1 MIKIITGG
9 SRMKE
14 EIVIGLEIHIQLMT
28 KAKMFCHCST
38 DYIGKEPNTNTC
50 PVCLGLPGSL
60 PVLNKKVL
68 EFAIRTAVALNCE
81 INQVNK
87 FHRKN
92 YFYPDLPKAYQI
104 SQYDIPLG
112 INGYMEIL
120 LPESKEKHRIGITR
134 VHIEEDAG
142 KLVHEGDIAS
152 SSYSLV
158 DYNRCGIPL
167 AEIVTEPD
175 FRSPEE
181 AKIFLVKLRSI
192 VQHLGVCDGNME
204 EGSVRC
210 DANVSLR
217 DAKSGALGTKA
228 EIKNMNSFKAV
239 KKALQFEVDRQKKL
253 LAEGKK
259 IVQETRHWNESKN
272 LTVSMR
278 SKEEAHDYRYFPEP
292 DLLPLKIDL
301 KMIDNIR
308 KNLPELP
315 EARRERFIKNYQI
328 PRYDAE
334 ILTSSKTLGD
344 YYEKA
349 ASLYSNNKVLSNWIM
364 GELMRYLN
372 EKKIEIEDSPIS
384 PEKLA
389 GMLKLID
396 EGIISGKMAK
406 DVFEKMFK
414 TGKDASR
421 IVKESG
427 ITQITDENALF
438 EVIDMVIKENPK
450 SVDDFKEG
458 KEKALNYLVGQVMRY
473 TKGRAK
479 PDFVFEAIKQRIK
492 K

>member
-1 MIKIITGG
+1 
-9 SRMKE
+9 MKDE
-14 EIVIGLEIHIQLMT
+14 VVVGLEIHIQLMT

-60 PVLNKKVL
+60 PVLNRKVL

-81 INQVNK
+81 INQVSR

-112 INGYMEIL
+112 IDGYMEISL
-120 LPESKEKHRIGITR
+120 AESKEKRRIGITR

-181 AKIFLVKLRSI
+181 ARIFLVKLRSI

-204 EGSVRC
+204 EGSMRC
-210 DANVSLR
+210 DANISLR
-217 DAKSGALGTKA
+217 DAKTGALGTKV

-239 KKALQFEVDRQKKL
+239 KKALQFEVK
-253 LAEGKK
+253 
-259 IVQETRHWNESKN
+259 
-272 LTVSMR
+272 R

-292 DLLPLKIDL
+292 DLLPLKVDVKIIDE
-301 KMIDNIR
+301 IR

-328 PRYDAE
+328 PGYDAE
-334 ILTSSKTLGD
+334 ILISSKSLGD
-344 YYEKA
+344 YYENA
-349 ASLYSNNKVLSNWIM
+349 ASLYSNSKVLSNWIM
-364 GELMRYLN
+364 GELMRHLN
-372 EKKIEIEDSPIS
+372 EEKVEIEDSPIS

-389 GMLKLID
+389 GMLKLMD

-406 DVFEKMFK
+406 GVFEKMFK
-414 TGKDASR
+414 TGKDASQ
-421 IVKESG
+421 IVKQSG
-427 ITQITDENALF
+427 ITQITDENELF
-438 EVIDMVIKENPK
+438 EVIDKVIKENPK
-450 SVDDFKEG
+450 SVDDFNQG

-479 PDFVFEAIKQRIK
+479 PDFVFEALKQRLK
-492 K
+492 KGL

>member
-1 MIKIITGG
+1 
-9 SRMKE
+9 MKE

-38 DYIGKEPNTNTC
+38 DYIGKVPNANTC

-68 EFAIRTAVALNCE
+68 EFAIRTAVTLNCK
-81 INQVNK
+81 INQISR

-104 SQYDIPLG
+104 SQFDIPLG
-112 INGYMEIL
+112 VNGYMEIS
-120 LPESKEKHRIGITR
+120 LPKSKEKHRIGITR

-142 KLVHEGDIAS
+142 KLVHEGNIAS

-175 FRSPEE
+175 LHSPEE
-181 AKIFLVKLRSI
+181 ARIFLVKLRSI

-204 EGSVRC
+204 EGSMRC
-210 DANVSLR
+210 DANISLR
-217 DAKSGALGTKA
+217 DAKTSALGTKV

-239 KKALQFEVDRQKKL
+239 KKALQFEVNRQKKL
-253 LAEGKK
+253 LAEGEK
-259 IVQETRHWNESKN
+259 IVQETRHWDESKN
-272 LTVSMR
+272 ITVSMR

-292 DLLPLKIDL
+292 DLLPIKVDV
-301 KMIDNIR
+301 KMIDKIR

-315 EARRERFIKNYQI
+315 EARRERFIENYQI
-328 PRYDAE
+328 PKYDAE
-334 ILTSSKTLGD
+334 ILTSSKALGD

-349 ASLYSNNKVLSNWIM
+349 TFLYPNSKVLSNWIM

-372 EKKIEIEDSPIS
+372 EEKIEIDESPIS
-384 PEKLA
+384 PEKLVE
-389 GMLKLID
+389 MLKLID
-396 EGIISGKMAK
+396 EGVISGKMAK

-414 TGKDASR
+414 TGREASQ

-427 ITQITDENALF
+427 ITQVTDENELF
-438 EVIDMVIKENPK
+438 EAIDNVIKGNPK
-450 SVDDFKEG
+450 SVDDFNQG
-458 KEKALNYLVGQVMRY
+458 KEKALNFLVGQVMRY

>member
-1 MIKIITGG
+1 
-9 SRMKE
+9 MKE
-14 EIVIGLEIHIQLMT
+14 EVVIGLEIHIQLMT

-81 INQVNK
+81 INQVSR

-104 SQYDIPLG
+104 SQYDSPLG
-112 INGYMEIL
+112 ASGYMEIS
-120 LPESKEKHRIGITR
+120 LPENKEKRRIGITR

-142 KLVHEGDIAS
+142 KLVHERDIAS
-152 SSYSLV
+152 SSYSLA

-175 FRSPEE
+175 LRSPEE
-181 AKIFLVKLRSI
+181 AQIFLVKLRSI

-204 EGSVRC
+204 EGSLRC
-210 DANVSLR
+210 DANISLKNR
-217 DAKSGALGTKA
+217 ETGTLGTKA

-239 KKALQFEVDRQKKL
+239 KKALQFEVNRQKKL
-253 LAEGKK
+253 LDEGEK
-259 IVQETRHWNESKN
+259 ISQDTMHWDESN
-272 LTVSMR
+272 NVTVSMR

-292 DLLPLKIDL
+292 DLLPINVDV
-301 KMIDNIR
+301 KMIDKIR
-308 KNLPELP
+308 KSLPELP
-315 EARRERFIKNYQI
+315 EARRERFIKNYKI
-328 PRYDAE
+328 PEYDAE
-334 ILTSSKTLGD
+334 ILTSTKSTGD

-349 ASLYSNNKVLSNWIM
+349 TSLYNNGKVLSNWIM
-364 GELMRYLN
+364 GELNRHLN
-372 EKKIEIEDSPIS
+372 EEKVEIEDSPIS

-396 EGIISGKMAK
+396 EGIVSGKMAK
-406 DVFEKMFK
+406 GIFEKMFK
-414 TGKDASR
+414 TGKDASK
-421 IVKESG
+421 IVEESG
-427 ITQITDENALF
+427 IAQITDKNELV
-438 EVIDMVIKENPK
+438 EVIDRVIKENPR
-450 SVDDFKEG
+450 SVEDFNEG
-458 KEKALNYLVGQVMRY
+458 KEKALHYLVGQVMRY

-479 PDFVFEAIKQRIK
+479 PDFVFDTIKQRINK
-492 K
+492 

>member
-1 MIKIITGG
+1 
-9 SRMKE
+9 
-14 EIVIGLEIHIQLMT
+14 
-28 KAKMFCHCST
+28 
-38 DYIGKEPNTNTC
+38 
-50 PVCLGLPGSL
+50 
-60 PVLNKKVL
+60 
-68 EFAIRTAVALNCE
+68 
-81 INQVNK
+81 
-87 FHRKN
+87 
-92 YFYPDLPKAYQI
+92 
-104 SQYDIPLG
+104 
-112 INGYMEIL
+112 
-120 LPESKEKHRIGITR
+120 
-134 VHIEEDAG
+134 
-142 KLVHEGDIAS
+142 
-152 SSYSLV
+152 
-158 DYNRCGIPL
+158 
-167 AEIVTEPD
+167 
-175 FRSPEE
+175 
-181 AKIFLVKLRSI
+181 
-192 VQHLGVCDGNME
+192 ME

-389 GMLKLID
+389 AISPEKLAGMLKLID

-438 EVIDMVIKENPK
+438 DVIDMVIKENPK
-450 SVDDFKEG
+450 SVDDFKGG
-458 KEKALNYLVGQVMRY
+458 KEKALNYLVGR
-473 TKGRAK
+473 
-479 PDFVFEAIKQRIK
+479 
-492 K
+492 

>member
-1 MIKIITGG
+1 
-9 SRMKE
+9 
-14 EIVIGLEIHIQLMT
+14 
-28 KAKMFCHCST
+28 MFCQCST
-38 DYIGKEPNTNTC
+38 DYIGKKPNTNTC

-68 EFAIRTAVALNCE
+68 EFAIRTSVALNCK
-81 INQVNK
+81 INQVSR

-104 SQYDIPLG
+104 SQYDTPLG
-112 INGYMEIL
+112 INGYMEISL
-120 LPESKEKHRIGITR
+120 SESKEKRKIGITR

-175 FRSPEE
+175 LCSPEE
-181 AKIFLVKLRSI
+181 AQIFLVKLRSI
-192 VQHLGVCDGNME
+192 VQHLEVCDGNME
-204 EGSVRC
+204 EGSIRC
-210 DANVSLR
+210 DANVSLK
-217 DAKSGALGTKA
+217 DAKTGNLGTKV

-239 KKALQFEVDRQKKL
+239 KKALQFEIDRQKRL

-259 IVQETRHWNESKN
+259 IIQETRHWNESKN
-272 LTVSMR
+272 ITISMR

-301 KMIDNIR
+301 KITDEIR
-308 KNLPELP
+308 KSLPELP
-315 EARRERFIKNYQI
+315 EARRKRFIKDYKI
-328 PRYDAE
+328 PEYDAE
-334 ILTSSKTLGD
+334 ILTSSKVLGD

-349 ASLYSNNKVLSNWIM
+349 ASSYSNKKVLSNWIM
-364 GELMRYLN
+364 GELIRYLN
-372 EKKIEIEDSPIS
+372 EEKIEIEDSPVS
-384 PEKLA
+384 PEKLV
-389 GMLKLID
+389 GMLKLMD
-396 EGIISGKMAK
+396 EGLISGKMAK

-414 TGKDASR
+414 TGKDASQ

-427 ITQITDENALF
+427 IVQITDEDKLF
-438 EVIDMVIKENPK
+438 EVVDKVIKENPG
-450 SVDDFKEG
+450 SVNDFNKG
-458 KEKALNYLVGQVMRY
+458 REKALNYLVGQVMRY

-479 PDFVFEAIKQRIK
+479 PDFVFKAIKQRIK
-492 K
+492 E

>member
-1 MIKIITGG
+1 
-9 SRMKE
+9 MKE
-14 EIVIGLEIHIQLMT
+14 EVVIGLEIHIQLMT
-28 KAKMFCHCST
+28 KAKIFCQCNT

-68 EFAIRTAVALNCE
+68 EFAVRTSVALNCK
-81 INQVNK
+81 INQVSR

-104 SQYDIPLG
+104 SQYDTPLG
-112 INGYMEIL
+112 INGYMEIS
-120 LPESKEKHRIGITR
+120 LPESTEKRKIRITR

-142 KLVHEGDIAS
+142 KLVHEGDITF
-152 SSYSLV
+152 SSYSLA

-181 AKIFLVKLRSI
+181 AQIFLVKLRSI

-204 EGSVRC
+204 EGSMRC
-210 DANVSLR
+210 DANISLR
-217 DAKSGALGTKA
+217 DAKTGALGIKV
-228 EIKNMNSFKAV
+228 EIKNINSFKAV

-253 LAEGKK
+253 LAEGEK
-259 IVQETRHWNESKN
+259 IMQETRHWDESKFI
-272 LTVSMR
+272 TVSMR

-292 DLLPLKIDL
+292 DLLPLKVDL
-301 KMIDNIR
+301 KMINNIR

-315 EARRERFIKNYQI
+315 EARRKRFIKDYQI
-328 PRYDAE
+328 PEYDAE
-334 ILTSSKTLGD
+334 ILTSSKALGD

-349 ASLYSNNKVLSNWIM
+349 VSLYSNSKVLSNWIM
-364 GELMRYLN
+364 GELIRYLN
-372 EKKIEIEDSPIS
+372 EEKVEIKDSPVS
-384 PEKLA
+384 PEKLV
-389 GMLKLID
+389 GMLKLMD

-414 TGKDASR
+414 TGKDASQ

-427 ITQITDENALF
+427 ITQITDENEL
-438 EVIDMVIKENPK
+438 IKIVDKVVNENPK
-450 SVDDFKEG
+450 SVEDFNQG

-479 PDFVFEAIKQRIK
+479 PDFIFEAIKQRVK
-492 K
+492 E

>member
-1 MIKIITGG
+1 MG
-9 SRMKE
+9 E
-14 EIVIGLEIHIQLMT
+14 EVVIGLEIHIQLMT
-28 KAKMFCHCST
+28 KAKIFCQCST

-68 EFAIRTAVALNCE
+68 EFAVRTSVALNCK
-81 INQVNK
+81 INQVSR

-104 SQYDIPLG
+104 SQYDTPLG
-112 INGYMEIL
+112 INGYMEVS
-120 LPESKEKHRIGITR
+120 LPESKEKRKIRITR
-134 VHIEEDAG
+134 VHLEEDAG
-142 KLVHEGDIAS
+142 KLVHEGNITS
-152 SSYSLV
+152 SSYSLA

-181 AKIFLVKLRSI
+181 AQIFLVKLRSI

-204 EGSVRC
+204 EGSMRC
-210 DANVSLR
+210 DANISLR
-217 DAKSGALGTKA
+217 DAKSGALGIKV

-239 KKALQFEVDRQKKL
+239 KKALQFEVERQKKL
-253 LAEGKK
+253 LNGGGK
-259 IVQETRHWNESKN
+259 IIQETRHWDESN
-272 LTVSMR
+272 NITVSMR

-292 DLLPLKIDL
+292 DLLPLKVDL
-301 KMIDNIR
+301 KMVDKIR
-308 KNLPELP
+308 KSLPELP

-328 PRYDAE
+328 PEYDAE
-334 ILTSSKTLGD
+334 ILTSSKALGD
-344 YYEKA
+344 YYERA
-349 ASLYSNNKVLSNWIM
+349 ASLCNDKKVLSNWIM
-364 GELMRYLN
+364 GELIRHLN
-372 EKKIEIEDSPIS
+372 EEKVEIEDSPIS

-389 GMLKLID
+389 GMLKLMD
-396 EGIISGKMAK
+396 ERTISGKMAK

-414 TGKDASR
+414 TGKDASQ

-427 ITQITDENALF
+427 ITQITNESELVKIVDKIIN
-438 EVIDMVIKENPK
+438 ENPK
-450 SVDDFKEG
+450 SIDDFNKG
-458 KEKALNYLVGQVMRY
+458 KEKTLNFLVGQVMRY

>member
-1 MIKIITGG
+1 
-9 SRMKE
+9 MKE
-14 EIVIGLEIHIQLMT
+14 EVVIGLEIHIQLMT
-28 KAKMFCHCST
+28 KAKIFCQCST

-68 EFAIRTAVALNCE
+68 EFAVRTSVALNCK
-81 INQVNK
+81 INQISR

-104 SQYDIPLG
+104 SQYDKPLG
-112 INGYMEIL
+112 INGYMEISL
-120 LPESKEKHRIGITR
+120 TESKEKCKIRITR

-152 SSYSLV
+152 SSYSLA

-175 FRSPEE
+175 FRSPEV
-181 AKIFLVKLRSI
+181 ARIFLVKLRSI

-204 EGSVRC
+204 EGSMRC
-210 DANVSLR
+210 DANISLR
-217 DAKSGALGTKA
+217 DAKTGALGTKV

-239 KKALQFEVDRQKKL
+239 KKALQFEVNRQKKL
-253 LAEGKK
+253 LAEGEK
-259 IVQETRHWNESKN
+259 IVQETRHWDESKN
-272 LTVSMR
+272 VTVSMR

-292 DLLPLKIDL
+292 DLLPLKVDL
-301 KMIDNIR
+301 KMIDEIKR
-308 KNLPELP
+308 NLPELP
-315 EARRERFIKNYQI
+315 EARRKRFIKDYQI
-328 PRYDAE
+328 PEYDAE
-334 ILTSSKTLGD
+334 ILTSSKALGD

-349 ASLYSNNKVLSNWIM
+349 ASSYSNRKVLSNWIM
-364 GELMRYLN
+364 GELIRYLN
-372 EKKIEIEDSPIS
+372 EKKIEMYESPIS
-384 PEKLA
+384 PEKLV

-396 EGIISGKMAK
+396 EGVISGKMAK
-406 DVFEKMFK
+406 NLFEKMFK
-414 TGKDASR
+414 TGKDASQ

-427 ITQITDENALF
+427 ITQITDENELF
-438 EVIDMVIKENPK
+438 EVIDNVIKENPK
-450 SVDDFKEG
+450 SVDDFNEG
-458 KEKALNYLVGQVMRY
+458 KEKALNFLVGQVMRY

>member
-1 MIKIITGG
+1 
-9 SRMKE
+9 MKE

-81 INQVNK
+81 INQISR

-104 SQYDIPLG
+104 SQFDIPLG
-112 INGYMEIL
+112 VNGYMEIS
-120 LPESKEKHRIGITR
+120 LPKSKEKYRIGITR

-142 KLVHEGDIAS
+142 KLVHEGNIAS

-175 FRSPEE
+175 FCSPEE
-181 AKIFLVKLRSI
+181 ARIFLVKLRSI

-204 EGSVRC
+204 EGSMRC
-210 DANVSLR
+210 DANISLR
-217 DAKSGALGTKA
+217 DAKTSALGTKV

-239 KKALQFEVDRQKKL
+239 KKALQFEVDRQKRL
-253 LAEGKK
+253 LAEGEK
-259 IVQETRHWNESKN
+259 IVQETRHWDESKN
-272 LTVSMR
+272 VTVSMR

-292 DLLPLKIDL
+292 DLLPIKVDV
-301 KMIDNIR
+301 KMIDKIR
-308 KNLPELP
+308 KSLPELP
-315 EARRERFIKNYQI
+315 EARRERFIENYQI
-328 PRYDAE
+328 PKYDAE
-334 ILTSSKTLGD
+334 ILTSSKALGD

-349 ASLYSNNKVLSNWIM
+349 TSLYSNSKVLSNWIM

-372 EKKIEIEDSPIS
+372 EEKIEIDESPIS
-384 PEKLA
+384 PEKLVE
-389 GMLKLID
+389 MLKLID
-396 EGIISGKMAK
+396 ERVISGKMAK

-414 TGKDASR
+414 TGRDASQ

-427 ITQITDENALF
+427 ITQITDENELF
-438 EVIDMVIKENPK
+438 EVIDNVIKENPE
-450 SVDDFKEG
+450 SIDDFNQG
-458 KEKALNYLVGQVMRY
+458 KEKALNFLVGQVMRY
-473 TKGRAK
+473 TIGRAK

>member
-1 MIKIITGG
+1 
-9 SRMKE
+9 MKE
-14 EIVIGLEIHIQLMT
+14 EVVIGLEIHIQLMT
-28 KAKMFCHCST
+28 KAKMFCQCST
-38 DYIGKEPNTNTC
+38 DYIGKKPNTNTC

-68 EFAIRTAVALNCE
+68 EFAIRTSVALNCK
-81 INQVNK
+81 INQVSR

-104 SQYDIPLG
+104 SQYDTPLG
-112 INGYMEIL
+112 INGYMEISL
-120 LPESKEKHRIGITR
+120 SESKEKRKIGITR

-175 FRSPEE
+175 LCSPEE
-181 AKIFLVKLRSI
+181 AQIFLVKLRSI
-192 VQHLGVCDGNME
+192 VQRLEVCDGNME
-204 EGSVRC
+204 EGSIRC
-210 DANVSLR
+210 DANVSLK
-217 DAKSGALGTKA
+217 DAKTGNLGIKV

-239 KKALQFEVDRQKKL
+239 KKALQFEIDRQKRL

-259 IVQETRHWNESKN
+259 IIQETRHWNESKN
-272 LTVSMR
+272 ITISMR

-301 KMIDNIR
+301 RITDEIR
-308 KNLPELP
+308 KSLPELP
-315 EARRERFIKNYQI
+315 EARRKRFIKDYKI
-328 PRYDAE
+328 PEYDAE
-334 ILTSSKTLGD
+334 ILTSSKVLGD

-349 ASLYSNNKVLSNWIM
+349 ASSYSNKKVLSNWIM
-364 GELMRYLN
+364 GELIRYLN
-372 EKKIEIEDSPIS
+372 EEKIEIEDSPVS
-384 PEKLA
+384 PEKLV
-389 GMLKLID
+389 GMLKLMD
-396 EGIISGKMAK
+396 EGLISGKMAK

-414 TGKDASR
+414 TGKDASQ

-427 ITQITDENALF
+427 IVQITDEDKLF
-438 EVIDMVIKENPK
+438 EVVDKVIKENPG
-450 SVDDFKEG
+450 SVNDFNKG
-458 KEKALNYLVGQVMRY
+458 REKALNYLVGQVMRH

-479 PDFVFEAIKQRIK
+479 PDFVFKAIKQRIK
-492 K
+492 E

>member
-1 MIKIITGG
+1 
-9 SRMKE
+9 MKE

-28 KAKMFCHCST
+28 KVKMFCHCST

-68 EFAIRTAVALNCE
+68 KFAIRTAVALNCK
-81 INQVNK
+81 INQISR

-104 SQYDIPLG
+104 SQYDTPLG
-112 INGYMEIL
+112 INGYMEIS

-142 KLVHEGDIAS
+142 KLVHEGNIAS

-175 FRSPEE
+175 FCSPEE
-181 AKIFLVKLRSI
+181 ARIFLVKLRSV

-204 EGSVRC
+204 EGSMRC

-217 DAKSGALGTKA
+217 DVKTSALGTKA

-239 KKALQFEVDRQKKL
+239 KKALQFEVNRQKKL
-253 LAEGKK
+253 LAEGEK
-259 IVQETRHWNESKN
+259 IVQETRHWDESKN
-272 LTVSMR
+272 VTVSMR

-292 DLLPLKIDL
+292 DLLPLKVDVKIIDE
-301 KMIDNIR
+301 IR

-334 ILTSSKTLGD
+334 ILTSSKSLGD

-349 ASLYSNNKVLSNWIM
+349 TSLYHNSKVLSNWIM
-364 GELMRYLN
+364 GELIRHLN
-372 EKKIEIEDSPIS
+372 EEKVEIEDSPIS
-384 PEKLA
+384 PEKLV
-389 GMLKLID
+389 GMLKLMD
-396 EGIISGKMAK
+396 ERIISGKMAK

-414 TGKDASR
+414 TRKDASQ

-427 ITQITDENALF
+427 ITQITDENKLF
-438 EVIDMVIKENPK
+438 EVIDKVIKENSK
-450 SVDDFKEG
+450 SVDDFNKG

-473 TKGRAK
+473 TKGRAR
-479 PDFVFEAIKQRIK
+479 PDFVFGALKKRIK
-492 K
+492 KI

>member
-1 MIKIITGG
+1 
-9 SRMKE
+9 MKE

-38 DYIGKEPNTNTC
+38 DYIGKVPNANTC

-68 EFAIRTAVALNCE
+68 EFAIRTAVTLNCK
-81 INQVNK
+81 INQISR

-104 SQYDIPLG
+104 SQFDIPLG
-112 INGYMEIL
+112 VNGYMEIS
-120 LPESKEKHRIGITR
+120 LPKSKEKHRIGITR

-142 KLVHEGDIAS
+142 KLVHEGNIAS

-175 FRSPEE
+175 FHSPEE
-181 AKIFLVKLRSI
+181 ARIFLVKLRSI

-204 EGSVRC
+204 EGSMRC
-210 DANVSLR
+210 DANISLR
-217 DAKSGALGTKA
+217 DAKTSALGTKV

-239 KKALQFEVDRQKKL
+239 KKALQFEVNRQKKL
-253 LAEGKK
+253 LAEGEK
-259 IVQETRHWNESKN
+259 IVQETRHWDESKN
-272 LTVSMR
+272 ITVSMR

-292 DLLPLKIDL
+292 DLLPIKVDV
-301 KMIDNIR
+301 KMIDKIR

-315 EARRERFIKNYQI
+315 EARRERFIENYQI
-328 PRYDAE
+328 PKYDAE
-334 ILTSSKTLGD
+334 ILTSSKALGD

-349 ASLYSNNKVLSNWIM
+349 TFLYPNSKVLSNWIM

-372 EKKIEIEDSPIS
+372 EEKIEIDESPIS
-384 PEKLA
+384 PEKLVE
-389 GMLKLID
+389 MLKLID
-396 EGIISGKMAK
+396 EGVISGKMAK

-414 TGKDASR
+414 TGREASQ

-427 ITQITDENALF
+427 ITQVTDENELF
-438 EVIDMVIKENPK
+438 EAIDNVIKGNPK
-450 SVDDFKEG
+450 SVDDFNQG
-458 KEKALNYLVGQVMRY
+458 KEKALNFLVGQVMRY

>member
-1 MIKIITGG
+1 
-9 SRMKE
+9 MKE
-14 EIVIGLEIHIQLMT
+14 EVVIGLEIHIQLMT
-28 KAKMFCHCST
+28 KAKMFCQCST
-38 DYIGKEPNTNTC
+38 DYIGKKPNTNTC

-68 EFAIRTAVALNCE
+68 EFAIRTSVALNCK
-81 INQVNK
+81 INQVSR

-104 SQYDIPLG
+104 SQYDTPLG
-112 INGYMEIL
+112 IDGYMEFSL
-120 LPESKEKHRIGITR
+120 SESKEKRKIGITR

-142 KLVHEGDIAS
+142 KLVHEGDITS

-175 FRSPEE
+175 LCSPEE
-181 AKIFLVKLRSI
+181 AQIFLVKLRSI

-204 EGSVRC
+204 EGSIRC
-210 DANVSLR
+210 DANVSLK
-217 DAKSGALGTKA
+217 DAKTGNLGTKV

-239 KKALQFEVDRQKKL
+239 KKALQFEVDRQKRL

-259 IVQETRHWNESKN
+259 IIQETRHWDESKN
-272 LTVSMR
+272 ITVSMR

-292 DLLPLKIDL
+292 DLLPLKVDL
-301 KMIDNIR
+301 KITDEIR
-308 KNLPELP
+308 KSLPELP
-315 EARRERFIKNYQI
+315 EARRKRFIKDYKI
-328 PRYDAE
+328 PEYDDE
-334 ILTSSKTLGD
+334 ILTLSKVLGD

-349 ASLYSNNKVLSNWIM
+349 ASSYSNKKVLSNWIM
-364 GELMRYLN
+364 GELIRYLN
-372 EKKIEIEDSPIS
+372 EEKIEIEDSPVS
-384 PEKLA
+384 PEKLV
-389 GMLKLID
+389 GMLKLMD
-396 EGIISGKMAK
+396 EGLISGKMAK

-414 TGKDASR
+414 TGKDASQ

-427 ITQITDENALF
+427 IVQITDENALF
-438 EVIDMVIKENPK
+438 EVIDRVIKENPK
-450 SVDDFKEG
+450 SVDDFNEG

-492 K
+492 E

>member
-1 MIKIITGG
+1 
-9 SRMKE
+9 MKE
-14 EIVIGLEIHIQLMT
+14 EVVIGLEIHIQLMT

-68 EFAIRTAVALNCE
+68 EFAIRTAVALNCK
-81 INQVNK
+81 INQISR

-112 INGYMEIL
+112 INGYMEIS
-120 LPESKEKHRIGITR
+120 LPESKEKHWIGITR

-142 KLVHEGDIAS
+142 KLVHEGNIAS

-167 AEIVTEPD
+167 VEIVTEPD
-175 FRSPEE
+175 LRSPEE
-181 AKIFLVKLRSI
+181 ARIFLVKLRSI

-204 EGSVRC
+204 EGSMRC

-217 DAKSGALGTKA
+217 DAKTGALGTKA

-239 KKALQFEVDRQKKL
+239 KKALQFEVNRQKKL
-253 LAEGKK
+253 LDEGEK
-259 IVQETRHWNESKN
+259 IIQETRHWDESN
-272 LTVSMR
+272 NVTVSMR

-292 DLLPLKIDL
+292 DLLPIKADV
-301 KMIDNIR
+301 KMIDKIR
-308 KNLPELP
+308 KSLPELP
-315 EARRERFIKNYQI
+315 EARKERFIKNYQI
-328 PRYDAE
+328 PEYDAE
-334 ILTSSKTLGD
+334 ILTSTKSTGD

-349 ASLYSNNKVLSNWIM
+349 TSLYHNGKVLSNWIM
-364 GELMRYLN
+364 GELNRHLN
-372 EKKIEIEDSPIS
+372 EEKLEIEDSPIS
-384 PEKLA
+384 PEKLT
-389 GMLKLID
+389 GLLKLID

-406 DVFEKMFK
+406 DVFEKMCK
-414 TGKDASR
+414 TGKDASQ
-421 IVKESG
+421 IVKKSG
-427 ITQITDENALF
+427 ITQITDENELF
-438 EVIDMVIKENPK
+438 EVIDRVIKENPR

-479 PDFVFEAIKQRIK
+479 PDFVFNALKQRIK
-492 K
+492 KGL

>member
-1 MIKIITGG
+1 
-9 SRMKE
+9 MKE

-68 EFAIRTAVALNCE
+68 EFAIRTAVAFNCK
-81 INQVNK
+81 INQISR

-104 SQYDIPLG
+104 SQFDIPLG
-112 INGYMEIL
+112 VNGYMEISL
-120 LPESKEKHRIGITR
+120 LESKEKHRIGITR

-142 KLVHEGDIAS
+142 KLVHEGNIAS

-175 FRSPEE
+175 FCSSEE
-181 AKIFLVKLRSI
+181 ARIFLVKLRSI

-204 EGSVRC
+204 EGSMRC
-210 DANVSLR
+210 DANISLR
-217 DAKSGALGTKA
+217 DAKTGALGTKV
-228 EIKNMNSFKAV
+228 EIKNINSFKAV
-239 KKALQFEVDRQKKL
+239 KKALQFEVDRQKRL
-253 LAEGKK
+253 LAEGEK
-259 IVQETRHWNESKN
+259 IVQETRHWDESKN
-272 LTVSMR
+272 VTVSMR

-292 DLLPLKIDL
+292 DLLPIKVDI
-301 KMIDNIR
+301 KMIDKIR
-308 KNLPELP
+308 KSLPELP

-328 PRYDAE
+328 PEYDAE
-334 ILTSSKTLGD
+334 ILTSSKALGD
-344 YYEKA
+344 YYEKTT
-349 ASLYSNNKVLSNWIM
+349 SLYSSSKVLSNWIM

-372 EKKIEIEDSPIS
+372 EEKIEIDESPIS
-384 PEKLA
+384 PEKLVE
-389 GMLKLID
+389 MLKLID
-396 EGIISGKMAK
+396 KGVISGKMAK

-414 TGKDASR
+414 TGRDASQ

-427 ITQITDENALF
+427 ITQITDENELF
-438 EVIDMVIKENPK
+438 EVIDNVIKGNPK
-450 SVDDFKEG
+450 SVDDFNQG
-458 KEKALNYLVGQVMRY
+458 KEKALNFLVGQVMRS

-479 PDFVFEAIKQRIK
+479 PDFVFKAIKQRIK
-492 K
+492 KI

>member
-1 MIKIITGG
+1 
-9 SRMKE
+9 MKE
-14 EIVIGLEIHIQLMT
+14 EVVIGLEIHIQLMT
-28 KAKMFCHCST
+28 KAKIFCQCST
-38 DYIGKEPNTNTC
+38 DYIGKDPNTNTC

-68 EFAIRTAVALNCE
+68 EFAIRTSVALNCKV
-81 INQVNK
+81 NQVSR

-104 SQYDIPLG
+104 SQYDTPLG

-181 AKIFLVKLRSI
+181 ARVFLVKLRSI

-204 EGSVRC
+204 EGSMRC

-217 DAKSGALGTKA
+217 DAKTGALGIKV

-239 KKALQFEVDRQKKL
+239 KKALQFEVERQKKL
-253 LAEGKK
+253 LAGGKK
-259 IVQETRHWNESKN
+259 IIQETRHWDELNN
-272 LTVSMR
+272 ITASMR

-292 DLLPLKIDL
+292 DLLPLKVDL
-301 KMIDNIR
+301 KMVDEIR
-308 KNLPELP
+308 KSLPELP
-315 EARRERFIKNYQI
+315 EARRKRFIKDYQI
-328 PRYDAE
+328 PEYDAE
-334 ILTSSKTLGD
+334 ILTSSKALGD
-344 YYEKA
+344 YYERA
-349 ASLYSNNKVLSNWIM
+349 AFLYADKKTLSNWIM
-364 GELMRYLN
+364 GELMRHLN
-372 EKKIEIEDSPIS
+372 EEKVEIEDSPIS

-389 GMLKLID
+389 EMLKLID

-406 DVFEKMFK
+406 DIFEKMFK
-414 TGKDASR
+414 TGKDASQ
-421 IVKESG
+421 IIKESG
-427 ITQITDENALF
+427 ITQITDENELIKIVDK
-438 EVIDMVIKENPK
+438 VINENHK
-450 SVDDFKEG
+450 SIEDYNQG

-479 PDFVFEAIKQRIK
+479 PDFVFEAIKQGIK
-492 K
+492 KI

>member
-1 MIKIITGG
+1 
-9 SRMKE
+9 MKE
-14 EIVIGLEIHIQLMT
+14 EVVIGLEIHIQLMT
-28 KAKMFCHCST
+28 KAKIFCQCNT

-68 EFAIRTAVALNCE
+68 EFAVRTSVALNCK
-81 INQVNK
+81 INQVSR

-104 SQYDIPLG
+104 SQYDTPLG
-112 INGYMEIL
+112 INGYMEIS
-120 LPESKEKHRIGITR
+120 LPESTEKRKIRITR

-142 KLVHEGDIAS
+142 KLVHEGDITS
-152 SSYSLV
+152 SSYSLA

-181 AKIFLVKLRSI
+181 AQIFLVKLRSI

-204 EGSVRC
+204 EGSMRC
-210 DANVSLR
+210 DANISLR
-217 DAKSGALGTKA
+217 DAKTGALGIKV
-228 EIKNMNSFKAV
+228 EIKNVNSFKAV

-253 LAEGKK
+253 LAEGEK
-259 IVQETRHWNESKN
+259 IMQETRHWDESKFI
-272 LTVSMR
+272 TVSMR

-292 DLLPLKIDL
+292 DLLPLKVDL
-301 KMIDNIR
+301 KMINNIR
-308 KNLPELP
+308 KNLSELP
-315 EARRERFIKNYQI
+315 EARRKRFIKDYQI
-328 PRYDAE
+328 PEYDAE
-334 ILTSSKTLGD
+334 ILTSSKALGD

-349 ASLYSNNKVLSNWIM
+349 VSLYSNSKVLSNWIM
-364 GELMRYLN
+364 GELIRYLN
-372 EKKIEIEDSPIS
+372 EEKVEIKDSPVS
-384 PEKLA
+384 PEKLV
-389 GMLKLID
+389 GMLKLMD

-414 TGKDASR
+414 TGKDASQ

-427 ITQITDENALF
+427 ITQITDENEL
-438 EVIDMVIKENPK
+438 IKIVDKVVNENPK
-450 SVDDFKEG
+450 SVEDFNQG

-479 PDFVFEAIKQRIK
+479 PDFIFEAIKQRVK
-492 K
+492 E